1 MTSTRRSFLHLG
13 LAALA
18 SAIVQP
24 RAHAAG
30 AKPARG
36 GQAKACILLFMHGGA
51 SQLDTFDPKPGRP
64 TGGTVTAIPT
74 ALPGVAVSE
83 QLPGIARRLD
93 RVALVRSLT
102 AREGN
107 HDRARYLMHT
117 GQPPQGG
124 AQHPA
129 LGAWTAEARA
139 TGPLPGYVA
148 IGGPGHG
155 PGLLGAAWAPFVV
168 RDPTEPVR
176 NLVPPAAV
184 TRERQQ
190 GRAALWRSLQA
201 GFERTH
207 DSPQATAHRTVVEQ
221 ALAMR
226 SSPSTL
232 AFELEREPA
241 ALRERYGASAF
252 GQGCLMARRLV
263 QAGVPFVEVGLPG
276 WDTHEDN
283 EDRVR
288 RLCGPLDTGLSALL
302 DDLEASGLLSETLV
316 VWAGD
321 FGRTPRINA
330 RGGRDHY
337 PAVSSVLLA
346 GGGIAGG
353 QVVGATD
360 RDGHEIIER
369 PVTVADLVRTI
380 ATAMGLDP
388 EATRSSPSGRPITM
402 VDGGTVIDELL

>member
-1 MTSTRRSFLHLG
+1 MSSTRRSFLCLS

-18 SAIVQP
+18 SSLAQP
-24 RAHAAG
+24 GARAAG
-30 AKPARG
+30 STSTRG
-36 GQAKACILLFMHGGA
+36 GRAKACILLFMHGGA

-64 TGGTVTAIPT
+64 TGGSVTTIST
-74 ALPGVAVSE
+74 ALPGVAVS
-83 QLPGIARRLD
+83 QHLPELARRLD

-124 AQHPA
+124 VQHPA
-129 LGAWTAEARA
+129 LGAWVAEAHA

-148 IGGPGHG
+148 IGGPGQG
-155 PGLLGAAWAPFVV
+155 PGLLGAARAPFVV
-168 RDPTEPVR
+168 GDPTQPVR
-176 NLVPPAAV
+176 NLMPPATV
-184 TRERQQ
+184 TRERQRD
-190 GRAALWRSLQA
+190 RAELWRTMQV

-207 DSPQATAHRTVVEQ
+207 ASPQATAHRTVVEQ

-226 SSPSTL
+226 SSPDVVT
-232 AFELEREPA
+232 FDLEREPT
-241 ALRERYGASAF
+241 ALRDRYGASAF

-276 WDTHEDN
+276 WDTHENN

-288 RLCGPLDTGLSALL
+288 RLCGPLDTGMSALL
-302 DDLEASGLLSETLV
+302 DDLEATGLLDETLV
-316 VWAGD
+316 VWMGD

-360 RDGHEIIER
+360 ADGYEIVDR

-380 ATAMGLDP
+380 ATALGLDP
-388 EATRSSPSGRPITM
+388 TETRQSPGGRPISL
-402 VDGGTVIDELL
+402 VDGGSVIDELL

>member
-1 MTSTRRSFLHLG
+1 MPSTRRSFLHLG
-13 LAALA
+13 LATLA
-18 SAIVQP
+18 SALVHP
-24 RAHAAG
+24 NAHAAR
-30 AKPARG
+30 ATPAPG
-36 GQAKACILLFMHGGA
+36 GRAKACILLFMHGGP

-64 TGGTVTAIPT
+64 TGGTVTTIPT

-83 QLPGIARRLD
+83 HLPGLAHRLD

-129 LGAWTAEARA
+129 LGAWVADAR
-139 TGPLPGYVA
+139 TRGSLPGYVA

-155 PGLLGAAWAPFVV
+155 PGLLGAARAPFVV

-176 NLVPPAAV
+176 NLAPPPAV
-184 TRERQQ
+184 TRERQ
-190 GRAALWRSLQA
+190 GDRAALWRSLQG

-207 DSPQATAHRTVVEQ
+207 ASPKASAHRTVVEQ
-221 ALAMR
+221 ALDMR
-226 SSPSTL
+226 ASSSTL
-232 AFELEREPA
+232 AFDLEREPA
-241 ALRERYGASAF
+241 ALRDRYGASAF

-283 EDRVR
+283 EARVR

-302 DDLEASGLLSETLV
+302 DDLEASGLLDETLV
-316 VWAGD
+316 VWLGD

-346 GGGIAGG
+346 GGGIVGG
-353 QVVGATD
+353 QVLGATD
-360 RDGHEIIER
+360 RDGHEIVER
-369 PVTVADLVRTI
+369 PVTVPDLVRTL
-380 ATAMGLDP
+380 ATALALDP
-388 EATRSSPSGRPITM
+388 ETTRASPSGRPISL
-402 VDGGTVIDELL
+402 VDGGSVIDELL

>member
-1 MTSTRRSFLHLG
+1 MPRTRRSFLHLG

-18 SAIVQP
+18 SATVQAGA
-24 RAHAAG
+24 RAAG
-30 AKPARG
+30 TTPTRG
-36 GQAKACILLFMHGGA
+36 GRAKACILLFMHGGP

-64 TGGTVTAIPT
+64 TGGSVTAIPT
-74 ALPGVAVSE
+74 ALPGVVVSE
-83 QLPGIARRLD
+83 HLPGIARRLD
-93 RVALVRSLT
+93 RVALIRSLT

-124 AQHPA
+124 VQHPA
-129 LGAWTAEARA
+129 LGAWMAEARA
-139 TGPLPGYVA
+139 EGPLPGYVA

-155 PGLLGAAWAPFVV
+155 PGLLGAARAPFVV
-168 RDPTEPVR
+168 RDPTRPVR
-176 NLVPPAAV
+176 NLEPPPAV
-184 TRERQQ
+184 THERQR
-190 GRAALWRSLQA
+190 GRAELWRSLQA

-207 DSPQATAHRTVVEQ
+207 ASPQATAHRTVVEQ

-226 SSPSTL
+226 SSPATL
-232 AFELEREPA
+232 AFDLQREPA

-302 DDLEASGLLSETLV
+302 DDLEASGLFDETLV
-316 VWAGD
+316 VWLGD

-337 PAVSSVLLA
+337 PDASSVLLA

-360 RDGHEIIER
+360 IDGYEIVER
-369 PVTVADLVRTI
+369 PVTVPDLVRTI
-380 ATAMGLDP
+380 ATALGLDP
-388 EATRSSPSGRPITM
+388 DTTRQSPSGRPISLA
-402 VDGGTVIDELL
+402 DGGAVIDELL